1 MVAIFVLTAFLFII
15 SVDMVVLKIQGKNHP
30 AFEPSIPQYDLS
42 IFNEN
47 SLTIP
52 TNIFFSKGHTW
63 IKKAEEGLIDIGIDS
78 LGATALG
85 MLSVLKCAEVGK
97 DIKRGEVIFEGS
109 FGGRVVQ
116 FLSPINGIVKSVNTD
131 IIGKK
136 ISNPYETWGVQLISN
151 EFSENRK
158 MFLSGSAAFSWM
170 KQEFIKL
177 KSFIDSHSLNAEL
190 AGVTMYDGGSLY
202 NGTSSLLVDKT
213 VNDFEKEFLLL

>member
-30 AFEPSIPQYDLS
+30 AFEPSFPQYDLS
-42 IFNEN
+42 IFNGN
-47 SLTIP
+47 SFTIP
-52 TNIFFSKGHTW
+52 PNIFFSKGHTW
-63 IKKAEEGLIDIGIDS
+63 IKKEGEGLIDIGIDS

-85 MLSVLKCAEVGK
+85 TLSVLKCAEVGK
-97 DIKRGEVIFEGS
+97 ELKRGDVIFEGS
-109 FGGRVVQ
+109 FGNRVIK
-116 FLSPINGIVKSVNTD
+116 FMSPVNGIVKSVNTD

-151 EFSENRK
+151 EFSESMK
-158 MFLSGSAAFSWM
+158 MFLSGSDALSWM
-170 KQEFIKL
+170 KNEFIKL
-177 KSFIDSHSLNAEL
+177 KSFIDSHSLKVEL

-213 VNDFEKEFLLL
+213 ANDFEKEFLLL